1 MANDR
6 DNDGREAGRSSRMAD
21 LRDRET
27 VERERHRIQVEEFLG
42 DARQDVARLRSM
54 VPELEAGDLATWAR
68 LQTIAHNL
76 AARSQILKLGI
87 LNACARELQ
96 QLVDERQKGA
106 AIDNFF
112 LQCVNS
118 AIETLALEI
127 EALKRA

>member
-1 MANDR
+1 
-6 DNDGREAGRSSRMAD
+6 MAD

-42 DARQDVARLRSM
+42 DARQDVARLRGL

-106 AIDNFF
+106 AVDNFF